1 MAEYVDAVA
10 TFLKDDG
17 SMVLIQFFQVAP
29 YAENT
34 GEIKTRQ
41 ELSGSVL
48 MNVKLAKEFASG
60 LVKQISNNSEKL
72 SEDNEPSEEN

>member
-17 SMVLIQFFQVAP
+17 SMVLLQFLQVVP
-29 YAENT
+29 YVEES

-48 MNVKLAKEFASG
+48 MNAKLAKEFASG
-60 LVKQISNNSEKL
+60 LVKQISKESEKL
-72 SEDNEPSEEN
+72 SEDNGSAEEN